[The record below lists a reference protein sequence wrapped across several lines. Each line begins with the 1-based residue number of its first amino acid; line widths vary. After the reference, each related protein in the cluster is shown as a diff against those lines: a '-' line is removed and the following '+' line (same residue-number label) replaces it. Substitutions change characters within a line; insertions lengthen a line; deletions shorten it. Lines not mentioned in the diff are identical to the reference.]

1 MKALTKPF
9 RLFRWTLLLYLSL
22 FMTTFSFKLKAV
34 NFLINLHLWH
44 LVCLVIAL
52 VELQVEM
59 YHLALVQLVI
69 PLVNY
74 INWFFVFLG
83 VKVTSMCWLFISNF
97 MEFLSV
103 CVCVFFFVDKSLC
116 LCVSKLLIDFV
127 LYFCR
132 CYSHRLYWITKRA
145 GERQGSGLMKANA
158 WHHRADAVSSVVALI
173 GVGKEHFLF

>member
-9 RLFRWTLLLYLSL
+9 RLFRWTLLFYLSL

-59 YHLALVQLVI
+59 YHLTLVQLVI

-83 VKVTSMCWLFISNF
+83 VNVTSMCWLFISNF

-103 CVCVFFFVDKSLC
+103 CVCV
-116 LCVSKLLIDFV
+116 CVCFLLLINLSVCVFQNYSLTLFYNFV
-127 LYFCR
+127 NV
-132 CYSHRLYWITKRA
+132 IP
-145 GERQGSGLMKANA
+145 
-158 WHHRADAVSSVVALI
+158 I
-173 GVGKEHFLF
+173 GFIG